1 MLNGMSHEPLAFS
14 ERDID
19 QLVERFYARVRQDD
33 RLGPVFEAAIGDEGW
48 PRHLATLKD
57 FWAGVLQAAG
67 RYKGSPMA
75 VHGRLPQLREDMFI
89 PWLALFHETA
99 GELFDP
105 PRAALVG
112 EKAERI
118 ARSLRLGLFYRPGAA
133 A

>member
-1 MLNGMSHEPLAFS
+1 MSDPLAFS
-14 ERDID
+14 DLDVD
-19 QLVERFYARVRQDD
+19 QLVERFYAKARVHAV
-33 RLGPVFEAAIGDEGW
+33 LGPVFAAAIGDEGW
-48 PRHLATLKD
+48 PHHLATLKD

-75 VHGRLPQLREDMFI
+75 VHGRLPDLREEMFI